1 MIKFLYKIIIIFAFL
16 TLSKLLVNFLYD
28 SNSKLIHVTY
38 VHLLESNDEIIL
50 ENMRFFFHFAY
61 EPCNSKIDYTIILNT
76 NDPSAK
82 LNDEFI
88 SIDHDFDK
96 NLNH

>member
-1 MIKFLYKIIIIFAFL
+1 
-16 TLSKLLVNFLYD
+16 
-28 SNSKLIHVTY
+28 
-38 VHLLESNDEIIL
+38 
-50 ENMRFFFHFAY
+50 MRFFFHFAY